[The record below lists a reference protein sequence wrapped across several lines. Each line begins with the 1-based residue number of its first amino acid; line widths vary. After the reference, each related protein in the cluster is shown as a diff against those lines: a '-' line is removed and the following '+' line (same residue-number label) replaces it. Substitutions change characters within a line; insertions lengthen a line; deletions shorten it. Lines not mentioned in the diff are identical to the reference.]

1 MTLEY
6 LFWSELPKFRLQ
18 NKIKVS
24 MRYREPS
31 SGEAPFP
38 HQRDYDRYV

>member
-6 LFWSELPKFRLQ
+6 LFWRELAKFRLQ

-31 SGEAPFP
+31 SGEGPIP
-38 HQRDYDRYV
+38 SSERL